1 MALVTAA
8 PSRTRWTLTPRRVGF
23 SSSWFNR
30 MDHGERR
37 GEMQWSR
44 RWRDLQMTSSRIRLI
59 ELPLTGFIA
68 LTCAQSWHFLVHRH
82 RQDGCVQPS
91 LGIRCQSA
99 PRTRP
104 YNSTWNIPAV
114 FHEPGNQGN
123 SPRKRGGTFT
133 QPQRTNCPQPTRS
146 HIENGLVKIER

>member
-1 MALVTAA
+1 
-8 PSRTRWTLTPRRVGF
+8 
-23 SSSWFNR
+23 

-123 SPRKRGGTFT
+123 SPRKQGPPGGNFYSAAAHQLPAADTELHRKWT
-133 QPQRTNCPQPTRS
+133 SQNRKMIGKC
-146 HIENGLVKIER
+146 GLKSSVSLRRAPSK